1 MELRQLVKS
10 ILTQFEERELFEKS
24 GLLSHHLLGV
34 LKGFLNKD
42 LLKDSEKL
50 FLGGYAPL
58 KDEPDWFLDFEK
70 EFGQNFA
77 FPGISEK
84 GRMIFLKAERKDLV
98 VTKDFGVPLSVPP
111 QKSLEIIPK
120 LLIIPGLAFGK
131 KGERLGRG
139 KGFYDRYLEKFSGI
153 KVGVCFQEQIFDGIP
168 MGPNDQYVDYVVT
181 DKEKMG
187 PF

>member
-1 MELRQLVKS
+1 MELRRQVKS
-10 ILTQFEERELFEKS
+10 ILAQFEEGELLKKS
-24 GLLSHHLLGV
+24 DLLSRHLLGV
-34 LKGFLNKD
+34 LKGFLDKD

-77 FPGISEK
+77 FPGLSEE
-84 GRMIFLKAERKDLV
+84 GQMIFLEAERKDLI
-98 VTKDFGVPLSVPP
+98 VTKDFGAPLSVPP
-111 QKSLEIIPK
+111 QKNFEVTPK

-139 KGFYDRYLEKFSGI
+139 KGFYDRYLENFSGI
-153 KVGVCFQEQIFDGIP
+153 KVGVCFQEQIFDEIP

-181 DKEKMG
+181 DEEKMG